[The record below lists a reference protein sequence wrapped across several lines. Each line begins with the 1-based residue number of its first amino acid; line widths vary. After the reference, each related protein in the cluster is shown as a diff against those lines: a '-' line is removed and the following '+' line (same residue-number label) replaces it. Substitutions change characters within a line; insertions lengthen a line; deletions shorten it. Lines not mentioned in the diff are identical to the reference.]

1 MSRPLLLKG
10 GTVIMHDAND
20 KAKGIKADVLVRG
33 NKIAEISSD
42 ITAPDGAEVVDCQ
55 DKIIAPGFV
64 DTHRHMWNTALRG
77 RHGDNLLLDYLVQ
90 GILQSSN
97 YEPDDVF
104 WGQLASCLECMNA
117 GTTTVVDHSH
127 LNYSV
132 EAPKAAIAATATSG
146 LRSVYGY
153 CFNIRV
159 DSWSPFTVN
168 PSFIAPWALDG
179 LEKLS
184 HQAPFGNGRVTLG
197 VAFDGWFLPEELLAP
212 IFEKIKSLGVKHLT
226 THMTPAP
233 PGRPSNVEIMD
244 SYGVLTPHS
253 VLSHANMLSP
263 KDIDLIKQRNAHIS
277 STPSLELQMA
287 MGTPACF
294 DPDREVLQSCSSI
307 GVDCHNVTLP
317 SIPAEMRCALQAS
330 RGLENGKFLAAGKV
344 PAKIYKTVQD
354 AYALGTIQGAR
365 AVGFEDQI
373 GSLAVGKLADIIVF
387 DALSPSMVCGA
398 QYDPVTAIVMH
409 STPGDIVMTIV
420 DGVVR
425 KRDGKLDAVSV
436 TPEARPYT
444 GDQVSSLKWADVVK
458 PLLKS
463 RDKIQ
468 GKIEKTD
475 LDTAKKIAMR
485 LFGYDESMVVDSI

>member
-1 MSRPLLLKG
+1 MP
-10 GTVIMHDAND
+10 
-20 KAKGIKADVLVRG
+20 
-33 NKIAEISSD
+33 
-42 ITAPDGAEVVDCQ
+42 C
-55 DKIIAPGFV
+55 
-64 DTHRHMWNTALRG
+64 
-77 RHGDNLLLDYLVQ
+77 
-90 GILQSSN
+90 
-97 YEPDDVF
+97 
-104 WGQLASCLECMNA
+104 
-117 GTTTVVDHSH
+117 
-127 LNYSV
+127 
-132 EAPKAAIAATATSG
+132 EAKAAIAATATSG